1 VDETRVRQIVDSWR
15 IVGSPARPDAAQVEV
30 FRSAVHAATRVLI
43 LGTTP
48 ELIDMLLGTGVDR
61 IAAIERDPDTVEAMR
76 RLATRDWAGV
86 ELIAGDWLDPR
97 PAWRSAFDLVLCDGG
112 LIFLPFPD
120 GWRALLAVVGDYLKP
135 GGRFVTRI
143 SSVSSSQVG
152 FQAPYTR
159 AIAVFDSERAAL
171 APEEQ
176 EHRFIALLAQ
186 VRGMCRYGAIDPEGR
201 VRLDVVADARRWMSS
216 DLGTRYPEFEHIL
229 RTTYGRPN
237 LAGPDGTSIVAMPS
251 LERVTAELTAC
262 GFDVEILASTRRPP
276 RHFFTLSATRISR
289 GDPIP

>member
-1 VDETRVRQIVDSWR
+1 MDEKRVRRIVDSWR

-30 FRSAVHAATRVLI
+30 FRSAVKAATRVLVM
-43 LGTTP
+43 GTTP
-48 ELIDMLLGTGVDR
+48 ELIDLLLDKAVDR
-61 IAAIERDPDTVEAMR
+61 ITAVERDPDTIEAMR

-86 ELIAGDWLDPR
+86 ELVPGDWLDPR

-120 GWRALLAVVGDYLKP
+120 DWRAVLTVVGSYLRP

-152 FQAPYTR
+152 FQEHYAR
-159 AIAVFDSERAAL
+159 ALAAFDSERTPL
-171 APEEQ
+171 GPEQQ
-176 EHRFIALLAQ
+176 ERRFIELLAQ

-201 VRLDVVADARRWMSS
+201 VRLDLVDEARRWMAR
-216 DLGTRYPEFEHIL
+216 DLGTRYPEFAHIL
-229 RTTYGRPN
+229 QMTYGRPT

-251 LERVTAELTAC
+251 LERVRAEMTAC
-262 GFDVEILASTRRPP
+262 GFDVEVLASIQRAP

-289 GDPIP
+289 GDPTP